1 MIPINRTIQKT
12 FHEDL
17 DSSGN
22 IGPGKNKI
30 AKFTFIP
37 SSLSN
42 LSSKE
47 SLLGEFS
54 FPWPDIDTK
63 ISLSRSYSALNWLFE
78 L

>member
-12 FHEDL
+12 YFRC
-17 DSSGN
+17 SGNN

-54 FPWPDIDTK
+54 FPWPDIDNK

-78 L
+78 P